1 MTARTNTIALL
12 LLVSVAAGACVGQA
26 VALAPAAAPTPVA
39 TARATPTPQ
48 APEPVVAPSPRPTTT
63 PARTPAP
70 TPAPA
75 ITDAVR
81 VKRLIHRYQD
91 ALIAG
96 EWRTAWGMLAPA
108 HRAAIGSLADY
119 RYERQAFY
127 RSVDGRY
134 AVGTPTHSASALA
147 RWLPPSPSSLGA
159 NLKRGYIVRVTY
171 PALAGNNAGWEVFLV
186 APTLTG
192 RWAIWEV
199 R

>member
-12 LLVSVAAGACVGQA
+12 LLVSVTAGACVGQA
-26 VALAPAAAPTPVA
+26 AALAPVAAPTPVA
-39 TARATPTPQ
+39 TARATPTSQ
-48 APEPVVAPSPRPTTT
+48 APEPVVAPSPRPTPT
-63 PARTPAP
+63 PTRTPAP
-70 TPAPA
+70 AV
-75 ITDAVR
+75 TDSVR
-81 VKRLIHRYQD
+81 VRRLIHRYQD

-96 EWRTAWGMLAPA
+96 EWTTAWGMLAPA
-108 HRAAIGSLADY
+108 HRAVIGSLADY
-119 RYERQAFY
+119 RYERRAFY

-134 AVGTPTHSASALA
+134 AVGTPTHSASTLGK
-147 RWLPPSPSSLGA
+147 WLPPSPSSLGA

-192 RWAIWEV
+192 QWAIWEV

>member
-26 VALAPAAAPTPVA
+26 AALAPAAAQTPVA

-48 APEPVVAPSPRPTTT
+48 APEPLVAPSPQATTT

-81 VKRLIHRYQD
+81 VRRLIHRYQD

-147 RWLPPSPSSLGA
+147 KWLPPSPSSLGA

-171 PALAGNNAGWEVFLV
+171 PALAENNAGWEVFLV